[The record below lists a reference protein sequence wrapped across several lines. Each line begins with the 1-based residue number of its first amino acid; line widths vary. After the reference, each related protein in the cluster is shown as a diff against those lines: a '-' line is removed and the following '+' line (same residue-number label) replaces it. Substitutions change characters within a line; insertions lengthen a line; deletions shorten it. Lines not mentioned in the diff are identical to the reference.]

1 MQDAIQE
8 ALVRWTRDGDRS
20 AGERAAIAVLAEWAG
35 PVRRFWS
42 GRAEDEV
49 EEALQDAV
57 VALLTGRAPRAIA
70 PEGVTSPRAWRQRV
84 LRNHLL
90 DRARRQRTQRRTVEA
105 VALEP
110 VEVLMPP
117 DISRQCVLRHL
128 PSLEVGRRVALA
140 LALGMD
146 PTAWVDELAEARR
159 EPTDAVAARVAR
171 ALWDSEARQ
180 AVLYPEASGRAAAE
194 SWRKLVERARD
205 DLARRVSA

>member
-1 MQDAIQE
+1 
-8 ALVRWTRDGDRS
+8 
-20 AGERAAIAVLAEWAG
+20 
-35 PVRRFWS
+35 
-42 GRAEDEV
+42 
-49 EEALQDAV
+49 
-57 VALLTGRAPRAIA
+57 
-70 PEGVTSPRAWRQRV
+70 
-84 LRNHLL
+84 
-90 DRARRQRTQRRTVEA
+90 
-105 VALEP
+105 
-110 VEVLMPP
+110 MPP